1 MLPLKESHFSTYIE
15 EYGTRKASKPV
26 LYGLVGI
33 GLFLLILA
41 CINYINMS
49 VAAMPQRAKEIGV
62 RKTLGSSQ
70 GQLILQFLTETFFT
84 TLIAAVLAQ
93 LLIWIGFWFLKDI
106 IPLGVTPFT
115 NIWLFII
122 FNSLLSGFITILAGF
137 YPAWL
142 ITRIRTIQVFRNLVF
157 VPGRARNFSLHKV
170 LIVFQFVIS
179 IVFITSALIVGY
191 QLHYALSTDMGFN
204 KDAVILVEVPWKFI
218 NDKNYDNR
226 QFPLFDNLKKLP
238 GISDLSLGSAPMSS
252 NYSSSEYEYLQDGTP
267 PIRRNV
273 FKKWVDTNYIR
284 VYGIKLLAGRNLRAC
299 DTSNELVINETA
311 VLDFGFKSPQDAIGK
326 FIGPQQET
334 KLPIVGVVKDFH
346 LQNFYTSIDPMS
358 LESEKDNLSNFN
370 IKLEGIDP
378 SRWQNIIREIERNW
392 NQFYPSGS
400 FSYKFYDVTIQAM
413 YEQERHLS
421 KLINLAT
428 GIAIIIS
435 CLGLFGLAVLTA
447 YQRTK
452 EIGIRKVLG
461 ASVSVI
467 VQLLSKEYI
476 QLVFISLL
484 ISSPIAWWAMTK
496 WLQHFAYRIPL
507 SWWLFVAAG
516 FAGLV
521 IAFLTVGFQAFKA
534 ARANPV
540 ESLRT
545 E

>member
-1 MLPLKESHFSTYIE
+1 
-15 EYGTRKASKPV
+15 
-26 LYGLVGI
+26 
-33 GLFLLILA
+33 
-41 CINYINMS
+41 
-49 VAAMPQRAKEIGV
+49 
-62 RKTLGSSQ
+62 
-70 GQLILQFLTETFFT
+70 
-84 TLIAAVLAQ
+84 
-93 LLIWIGFWFLKDI
+93 
-106 IPLGVTPFT
+106 
-115 NIWLFII
+115 
-122 FNSLLSGFITILAGF
+122 
-137 YPAWL
+137 
-142 ITRIRTIQVFRNLVF
+142 
-157 VPGRARNFSLHKV
+157 
-170 LIVFQFVIS
+170 
-179 IVFITSALIVGY
+179 
-191 QLHYALSTDMGFN
+191 
-204 KDAVILVEVPWKFI
+204 
-218 NDKNYDNR
+218 
-226 QFPLFDNLKKLP
+226 
-238 GISDLSLGSAPMSS
+238 
-252 NYSSSEYEYLQDGTP
+252 
-267 PIRRNV
+267 
-273 FKKWVDTNYIR
+273 
-284 VYGIKLLAGRNLRAC
+284 
-299 DTSNELVINETA
+299 
-311 VLDFGFKSPQDAIGK
+311 
-326 FIGPQQET
+326 
-334 KLPIVGVVKDFH
+334 
-346 LQNFYTSIDPMS
+346 MS